1 MLLLLRCCQQRGKE
15 ALEGLQG
22 VAQAL
27 VVALVMAVAV
37 VALVL
42 AVVVVALVLA
52 VVVVEVVVD
61 NFSSLN
67 KVVHTSR
74 HHNLL
79 LTEHLSRKVCAFL
92 CGVSWRPMFGAAA
105 QDNWLLVAMHNL
117 VRTVAARNV
126 ESVLCIEV
134 CT

>member
-1 MLLLLRCCQQRGKE
+1 MHMLLLLRCCQQRGKE

-52 VVVVEVVVD
+52 AVVVEVVVD

-67 KVVHTSR
+67 KVVRISR

-79 LTEHLSRKVCAFL
+79 LTEHLSRKVCAF
-92 CGVSWRPMFGAAA
+92 
-105 QDNWLLVAMHNL
+105 
-117 VRTVAARNV
+117 
-126 ESVLCIEV
+126 
-134 CT
+134 